1 MKSVLA
7 IDQSTQGTKGILL
20 NDRAEIVA
28 KAYLPHRQIITPKGY
43 ISHDPNE
50 IYKNV
55 LGVAAKLLSECP
67 SAEIAAVGI
76 SNQRE
81 TTAAWDGATNEPVT
95 DAIVWHCSRAGKIC
109 DSLTQDERKLILSS
123 TGLPASPFF
132 PAAKAAWILEHVP
145 RARELADKDRLK
157 FGTVDSWLI
166 YRLCGEHL
174 CDVSNASRT
183 QLMNLSSLRWDE
195 NILKIF
201 GITPEMLPKILPSD
215 GNFGMTDFCG
225 LLKHKAPILAV
236 MGDSHSA
243 LFAHRCENPGQLKIT
258 YGTGSSV
265 MMNTG
270 SRIIRSENGLAS
282 SVAWGFGGKI
292 FYVLEG
298 NINYSGEVV
307 TWLKDSLKLINSPA
321 ETEALAED
329 ANISDRTCLVP
340 AFSGLGAPY
349 WSENSRAAII
359 GMSRLTGK
367 AEIVRAA
374 LSSICLQIN
383 DVLEAMKRDSGLDMG
398 IAYADG
404 GPTENRY
411 LMQLQSDLSQIEI
424 KVSEE
429 NELSALGVGFMAGIR
444 AGLFSDDAAFGKRG
458 YRSFTPKMSD
468 GERKTCLS
476 DWKRA
481 VEAVTKGSI

>member
-1 MKSVLA
+1 MAASHYHLDNLCAV
-7 IDQSTQGTKGILL
+7 IDR
-20 NDRAEIVA
+20 N
-28 KAYLPHRQIITPKGY
+28 
-43 ISHDPNE
+43 
-50 IYKNV
+50 
-55 LGVAAKLLSECP
+55 
-67 SAEIAAVGI
+67 
-76 SNQRE
+76 
-81 TTAAWDGATNEPVT
+81 
-95 DAIVWHCSRAGKIC
+95 
-109 DSLTQDERKLILSS
+109 
-123 TGLPASPFF
+123 
-132 PAAKAAWILEHVP
+132 
-145 RARELADKDRLK
+145 RLK

-243 LFAHRCENPGQLKIT
+243 LFTHRCENPGQLKIT

-292 FYVLEG
+292 FYALEG
-298 NINYSGEVV
+298 NINYSGAVV

-321 ETEALAED
+321 ETEALAEN

-340 AFSGLGAPY
+340 AFSGLGATY
-349 WSENSRAAII
+349 WSENSHAAIV

-404 GPTENRY
+404 GPSENRY
-411 LMQLQSDLSQIEI
+411 LMQLQSNLSRIAI

-444 AGLFSDDAAFGKRG
+444 AGLFSDDAAFGKIK

-468 GERKTCLS
+468 GERKTRLS

-481 VEAVTKGSI
+481 VEAVAKGSI